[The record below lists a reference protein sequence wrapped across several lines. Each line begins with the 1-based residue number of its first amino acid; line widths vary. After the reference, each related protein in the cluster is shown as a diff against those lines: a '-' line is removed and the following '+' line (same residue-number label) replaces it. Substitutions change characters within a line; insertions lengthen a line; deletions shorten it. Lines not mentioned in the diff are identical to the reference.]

1 MKKAIITLSTAA
13 VLSTSAFAQNSPAQN
28 SPFSYSYIQAGY
40 SSGTVDV
47 AGVSLN
53 TSGTS
58 LAASVATSETT
69 FITGSLGSGTIKV
82 GGISANLDDWSIG
95 FGGRMPLST
104 TTDLVGSVSYL
115 SNTLS
120 ANGGWIK
127 ETGYGLNAGVRHA
140 LGEMVEV
147 GAGAGLAITGSD
159 RVQTTSFGIVGRFKV
174 SKGFSIGG
182 GYSVARNDAATSRG
196 FGINGRLEF

>member
-1 MKKAIITLSTAA
+1 MKKVVVTFFTVAILSA
-13 VLSTSAFAQNSPAQN
+13 TSAFAQS

-40 SSGTVDV
+40 GSGTVDV

-58 LAASVATSETT
+58 LAASVATSEAT
-69 FITGSLGSGTIKV
+69 FITGSFGNGTVKV

-104 TTDLVGSVSYL
+104 ATDLVGSVSYL
-115 SNTLS
+115 STTLS

-127 ETGYGLNAGVRHA
+127 ETGLGLNAGVRHA
-140 LGEMVEV
+140 LGEMLEL
-147 GAGAGLAITGSD
+147 GAGAGLAITGSE
-159 RVQTTSFGIVGRFKV
+159 RVQTTSFNFGGRFKV
-174 SKGFSIGG
+174 SNGFSIGG
-182 GYSVARNDAATSRG
+182 GYSVARNDTATSSG

>member
-1 MKKAIITLSTAA
+1 MNKAIITFFTAA
-13 VLSTSAFAQNSPAQN
+13 VLSTSAFAQS

-40 SSGTVDV
+40 GSGTVDV

-69 FITGSLGSGTIKV
+69 FLTGSFGSGTVKV
-82 GGISANLDDWSIG
+82 GGVSLDLDDWSIG
-95 FGGRMPLST
+95 FGGRMPVST

-120 ANGGWIK
+120 YNGSWIR
-127 ETGYGLNAGVRHA
+127 ETGYGLNAGVRHS
-140 LGEMVEV
+140 LGEMLEL

-159 RVQTTSFGIVGRFKV
+159 RVQTTSFNIGGRFKL

-182 GYSVARNDAATSRG
+182 GYVAAKNDASTSSG